1 MNSAL
6 LYRADPLHAELGDD
20 FLDVV
25 EAATFPRL
33 ELRYRNHR
41 WAERVGLGALDEDEW
56 LRAWWRGVSSVAV
69 ARTPNPEAW
78 K

>member
-25 EAATFPRL
+25 EAATFRWAMEL
-33 ELRYRNHR
+33 EL
-41 WAERVGLGALDEDEW
+41 AFFQA
-56 LRAWWRGVSSVAV
+56 AWDAV
-69 ARTPNPEAW
+69 
-78 K
+78 